1 MKPLPEV
8 HTPFTGL
15 YETLVQ
21 PILARMLLTGIE
33 FGVFDHLDRPISAE
47 ALAKTIGT
55 HAGNTALLLN
65 GLAAMDVVVKKDG
78 LYSNAP
84 VTRTFLTR
92 ESPTYLGD
100 FLAANS
106 RLWFA
111 PLADNMAGLVKD
123 GPRAITRPSLPGDPA
138 AQHAT
143 LSLHY
148 ERAGVAQEIAALVS
162 ELPEFPAF
170 RTMLDLGGGP
180 GLICLAVVARHS
192 SMKGTVFDLPV
203 VARIAE
209 TIIDEY
215 GAQDRVNTVS
225 GNYLADDIGSGYDL
239 VLACATLNAA
249 MGSLDSITVKIRD
262 SMSPNGVLVSL
273 HDGLTHERTRPP
285 IMVASI
291 LSTAMLGRD
300 PAFDQGQIAGS
311 MGRAGFRSVDS
322 RTLETGVG
330 PMDLDI
336 ARK

>member
-8 HTPFTGL
+8 HIPFTGL

-33 FGVFDHLDRPISAE
+33 LGVFDHLERPISAE
-47 ALAKTIGT
+47 ALAGTIGT

-65 GLAAMDVVVKKDG
+65 GLVSMDVVVKKDG

-84 VTRTFLTR
+84 VARTFLTQQ
-92 ESPTYLGD
+92 SPTYLGD
-100 FLAANS
+100 FLAAHS
-106 RLWFA
+106 RFWFA
-111 PLADNMAGLVKD
+111 PLADNMTGLVRH
-123 GPRAITRPSLPGDPA
+123 GPRAITQPPLPGDPA

-148 ERAGVAQEIAALVS
+148 ERAGPAQRIAALVS

-180 GLICLAVVARHS
+180 GLICLAVVARHP
-192 SMKGTVFDLPV
+192 SMKGTVFDLPAV
-203 VARIAE
+203 TRIAE
-209 TIIDEY
+209 TVIAEY
-215 GAQDRVNTVS
+215 GAQDRMNTVP

-239 VLACATLNAA
+239 VLASATLNAA
-249 MGSLDSITVKIRD
+249 KGSLDSIMAKIRE
-262 SMSPNGVLVSL
+262 SMTPNGVLVSL
-273 HDGLTHERTRPP
+273 HDGLTHEHTRPP

-291 LSTAMLGRD
+291 LSTAMLGSD
-300 PAFDQGQIAGS
+300 PAFDQGQIAGA
-311 MGRAGFRSVDS
+311 MRRAGFRSVDS

-336 ARK
+336 ARN